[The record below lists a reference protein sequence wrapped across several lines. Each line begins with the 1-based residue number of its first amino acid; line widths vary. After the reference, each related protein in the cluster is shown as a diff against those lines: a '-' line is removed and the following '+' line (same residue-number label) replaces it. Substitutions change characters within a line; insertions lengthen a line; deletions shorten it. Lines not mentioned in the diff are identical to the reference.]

1 MIFMLTAL
9 LLLVLGFFPD
19 LDAPPKYKAWVQNH
33 EVWMETDGGSRQV
46 LYDALAAGP
55 VAASPD
61 GNHVVY
67 AQRNPLFDTP
77 HSGNTPYKFLVL
89 AKSNGEEVWKIGFEE
104 ACCQDFSQVEWI
116 DDHRIGAMYC
126 GHANCFYWIVDAE
139 SGKVVQRLR
148 DGFDFLWSHNRKWV
162 AHRQLGLGPE
172 DGDGLMF
179 NSDHLVYPQP
189 WPKTGYRNIGE
200 LTWSPDDMWVSF
212 GEMDHPTE
220 DSYLVLV
227 SPEGEVVREDLPA
240 DVPDNSRVTW
250 TDSSHV
256 EITTSRGTLKF
267 ELRGN
272 TLHQIAEGKGK

>member
-89 AKSNGEEVWKIGFEE
+89 AKSNGEQVWKIGFEE

-162 AHRQLGLGPE
+162 AHRQLG
-172 DGDGLMF
+172 
-179 NSDHLVYPQP
+179 
-189 WPKTGYRNIGE
+189 
-200 LTWSPDDMWVSF
+200 PDTKMAM
-212 GEMDHPTE
+212 G
-220 DSYLVLV
+220 
-227 SPEGEVVREDLPA
+227 
-240 DVPDNSRVTW
+240 
-250 TDSSHV
+250 
-256 EITTSRGTLKF
+256 
-267 ELRGN
+267 
-272 TLHQIAEGKGK
+272 